1 MDDAFSSHFPEV
13 TQALFLYQHQRPGR
27 FELLALGDGKAY
39 LARPQTHAQDSRRV
53 AALLLHGEAAKRGS
67 TLDVKR
73 DRDTRS
79 GISRLLFRA

>member
-13 TQALFLYQHQRPGR
+13 TQALFLYQHQHPGR
-27 FELLALGDGKAY
+27 FELLALGDGKGPGASEDARAVPR
-39 LARPQTHAQDSRRV
+39 LAV
-53 AALLLHGEAAKRGS
+53 ARSSTRAAKRGS